1 MFDTLRVEGIEDST
15 VASLRVSLEASILVL

>member
-15 VASLRVSLEASILVL
+15 VASLRVSLEASITVL